1 MIDSLGITNFKSL
14 KRLHLKPARLNL
26 CFGLNGMGKS
36 SLLQAMLLLRQSHQ
50 RGVLDS
56 KGLLLQGGDLV
67 SIGTGKDVFYQFA
80 GKDERLAFEIRTP
93 RRGGCRWSFTLDPES
108 DILPLAEIEADAD
121 RHQAGMKDCGLFG
134 QGFAYLCADRLGPQ
148 KLYPKSDFEISRNRS
163 IGSRGEFAAH
173 YLARFGMSEKIAFA
187 GLHHPMA
194 NSDRLLHQTIG
205 WLNDICPGARLVVED
220 VKGADLI
227 KLGFQFETRGGF
239 TNEFSPL
246 NVGFGILY
254 VLPVI
259 VLLLRARPGDLVLVE
274 NPESHLHP
282 KGQAAIGRLLAA
294 AGANGVQIFCESH
307 SDHIINGV
315 RVAVKENLLAPEH
328 LAVYYFGRTHH
339 GQEHKTDVT
348 EIRVDRHGELS
359 DYPPGLLD
367 EWSQLLAKLI

>member
-1 MIDSLGITNFKSL
+1 MIEYLSITNFKSL
-14 KRLHLKPARLNL
+14 KRLYLKPARLNL

-50 RGVLDS
+50 RGVLES

-67 SIGTGKDVFYQFA
+67 SIGSGKDAFYQFA
-80 GKDERLAFEIRTP
+80 GKDELLEFEIRTP
-93 RRGGCRWSFTLDPES
+93 GQGHCRWSFALDPGS
-108 DILPLAEIEADAD
+108 DILPLRAATSETNAHKIGM
-121 RHQAGMKDCGLFG
+121 QACGLFG
-134 QGFAYLCADRLGPQ
+134 QGFAYLCADRMGPQ
-148 KLYPKSDFEISRNRS
+148 KLYPKSDFEIATNRS
-163 IGSRGEFAAH
+163 IGLHGEFAAH
-173 YLARFGMSEKIAFA
+173 YLSRYGMSEKVDYD
-187 GLHHPMA
+187 GLHHPMG

-205 WLNDICPGARLVVED
+205 WLNEICPGTRLVAED
-220 VKGADLI
+220 VKGADVI
-227 KLGFQFETRGGF
+227 KLGFQFETQDGF

-259 VLLLRARPGDLVLVE
+259 VLLLRAKPGDLVLVE

-315 RVAVKENLLAPEH
+315 RVAVKEKILSPEK
-328 LAVYYFGRTHH
+328 LAVYYFGRTHQ
-339 GQEHKTDVT
+339 GQEHKAEVT

-367 EWSQLLAKLI
+367 EWSELLAKLI